1 MTIRTEPEPPEGFPP
16 ARLFLDDIQ
25 EITGI
30 LVEST
35 EMPEK
40 STVKLS
46 IKDQVCDEVQELP
59 KIARK
64 TSDLSISVTS
74 GDKFSSS
81 TLRIGH
87 TIFLYFVGFTR
98 EQELYIFHRLAPIFK
113 RRNLWLR
120 TFVHSHP
127 VVVATL
133 SGLSLAGTVGIVLA
147 GLLTHKSSMMATACG
162 ILSVV
167 IFVTILTNLFLPSI
181 VIMRPSY
188 ESSPVREGLRDKLPA
203 ALIGAGV
210 GSVLTFLLTLL
221 GLYLKRK
228 YWP

>member
-1 MTIRTEPEPPEGFPP
+1 MTIRTEPEVPDEFPP
-16 ARLFLDDIQ
+16 ARLFLDDIE

-35 EMPEK
+35 EMPAK

-74 GDKFSSS
+74 CGDEFSSS

-87 TIFLYFVGFTR
+87 TIFLSFVGFTR
-98 EQELYIFHRLAPIFK
+98 EQELNIFHRLAPIFK
-113 RRNLWLR
+113 RRNLYWR
-120 TFVHSHP
+120 TYVHSNSSAFIMSM
-127 VVVATL
+127 VFCC
-133 SGLSLAGTVGIVLA
+133 LAYILIFFMPKDERTRAL
-147 GLLTHKSSMMATACG
+147 G
-162 ILSVV
+162 ILIPANALV
-167 IFVTILTNLFLPSI
+167 IVAWAFGGIAHST

-210 GSVLTFLLTLL
+210 GCVLTFLLGLL